1 VQVSKRRQIRHKDN
15 GKGSGTEQVTFT
27 AEQDFAILICESCE
41 LRDSTMDSVLMV
53 LQDGQIVYDIRDG
66 KHYGDQGIAYNG
78 NYAHDVTI
86 AFLGMSDSWKMH
98 CDFMFGGEDQMP
110 HPTLEAITG
119 VGNTP
124 AYRGS
129 LVAVFKNFDVT
140 KAGDR
145 IPNVQVV
152 GAVKDPGLAIN
163 ETTYGWKYLNFL
175 KSEDPGDCSAPDYA
189 DSRWLI
195 GPLPL
200 ATAGAADNTGIVPFT
215 GTLLPDDTGAARG
228 NWIRRTFSAKPG
240 VAGVLSYRGDDD
252 NTIYWNGV
260 NIYHDKE
267 YAPGL
272 IPLTIPASSVKE
284 VNTVAIRVINEFTVN
299 TIASL
304 KFE

>member
-1 VQVSKRRQIRHKDN
+1 MQGTSLVAGTIVQVSKRRQIRHKDN

-145 IPNVQVV
+145 IPNFQFVV
-152 GAVKDPGLAIN
+152 ASAA
-163 ETTYGWKYLNFL
+163 TT
-175 KSEDPGDCSAPDYA
+175 
-189 DSRWLI
+189 
-195 GPLPL
+195 
-200 ATAGAADNTGIVPFT
+200 TASDHVLDNVT
-215 GTLLPDDTGAARG
+215 
-228 NWIRRTFSAKPG
+228 
-240 VAGVLSYRGDDD
+240 
-252 NTIYWNGV
+252 TISS
-260 NIYHDKE
+260 
-267 YAPGL
+267 
-272 IPLTIPASSVKE
+272 PAYQ
-284 VNTVAIRVINEFTVN
+284 
-299 TIASL
+299 L
-304 KFE
+304 